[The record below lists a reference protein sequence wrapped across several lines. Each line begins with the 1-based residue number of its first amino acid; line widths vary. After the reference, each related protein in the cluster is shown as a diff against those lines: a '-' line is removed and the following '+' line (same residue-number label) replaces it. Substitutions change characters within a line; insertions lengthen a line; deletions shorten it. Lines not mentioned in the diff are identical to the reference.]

1 MHELTIDQLETV
13 SAAADSRF
21 TFSIMGLADVT
32 SIHYDSRGS
41 GAVECHAVQSRP
53 AAQYHSDAREAASI
67 GGLFRRTDPR
77 QLG

>member
-41 GAVECHAVQSRP
+41 GAVECHAVQFPSGTVSTGCTIP
-53 AAQYHSDAREAASI
+53 E
-67 GGLFRRTDPR
+67 
-77 QLG
+77 